1 MKRGV
6 MMEHQSHPE
15 EPVFNAGEGSAKV
28 MQADAPVQT
37 NAHEGGISSSND
49 QAGSVQQSEQQ
60 AADTCHAV
68 NLDQN
73 GKPVRQSHHSQEMK
87 SNLISRL
94 NRVEGQIRGIKGLIE
109 KDTYCDD
116 VLTQIAAAQSALNS
130 VGKLLL
136 EGHMKSCIV
145 ERIQA
150 GEHEV
155 VDELLVTVRKLMK

>member
-1 MKRGV
+1 
-6 MMEHQSHPE
+6 MMEDHSHPE
-15 EPVFNAGEGSAKV
+15 ES
-28 MQADAPVQT
+28 VQT
-37 NAHEGGISSSND
+37 AE
-49 QAGSVQQSEQQ
+49 QQSEQQ
-60 AADTCHAV
+60 ADSCHAL
-68 NLDQN
+68 NLDKD
-73 GKPVRQSHHSQEMK
+73 GKTVRKSHHSQEMK
-87 SNLISRL
+87 GNLISRL
-94 NRVEGQIRGIKGLIE
+94 NRVEGQIRGIKGLID

>member
-1 MKRGV
+1 MGYVTLRKERKKRGV
-6 MMEHQSHPE
+6 HDGSSEPSRGTLQSSKSDSTEALATVKEAVSCH
-15 EPVFNAGEGSAKV
+15 AEGS
-28 MQADAPVQT
+28 D
-37 NAHEGGISSSND
+37 
-49 QAGSVQQSEQQ
+49 
-60 AADTCHAV
+60 
-68 NLDQN
+68 
-73 GKPVRQSHHSQEMK
+73 GKHVRKSHHSQEMK
-87 SNLISRL
+87 SNLVSRL

-155 VDELLVTVRKLMK
+155 VDELLVTMRKLMK

>member
-1 MKRGV
+1 MD
-6 MMEHQSHPE
+6 HQSHPE
-15 EPVFNAGEGSAKV
+15 EPLQSSVTDSTTEASDTVLEAASCHAEGS
-28 MQADAPVQT
+28 D
-37 NAHEGGISSSND
+37 
-49 QAGSVQQSEQQ
+49 
-60 AADTCHAV
+60 
-68 NLDQN
+68 
-73 GKPVRQSHHSQEMK
+73 GKHVRKSHHSQEMK
-87 SNLISRL
+87 SNLVSRL

-155 VDELLVTVRKLMK
+155 VDELLVTMRKLMK